1 MKTRTLLKVTSL
13 FTASVLIAGSLYAA
27 PAGTDNRILEREAS
41 ALLKDVRSSATDLTL
56 QAAIL
61 DSYARGGIT
70 RHSHALRV
78 GAVKS
83 HINTIGRSLDRL
95 QEIRDSVSPLQRQAI
110 DLVVPVAV
118 EIASHTEAAIAH
130 LNASEKP
137 LWGQDYV
144 AHLRAIYE
152 HSGQL
157 RETVD
162 VHLDMEQAGE
172 RLERVRDLTS
182 EIN

>member
-1 MKTRTLLKVTSL
+1 MKTRTLSKVTSL
-13 FTASVLIAGSLYAA
+13 FAAGVLIAGSLYAA
-27 PAGTDNRILEREAS
+27 PAGTDNRKLELEAT
-41 ALLKDVRSSATDLTL
+41 ALLKEVRFTATDLTR

-78 GAVKS
+78 SAVKS

-95 QEIRDSVSPLQRQAI
+95 QELREGASPLQRPAI

-118 EIASHTEAAIAH
+118 EIASHTEAALEH

-137 LWGQDYV
+137 LWHQDYI

-152 HSGQL
+152 RSSHL

-162 VHLDMEQAGE
+162 VHLDMEEAGE